1 MMSAETN
8 EIQRLLREMANF
20 IALYETIEEKIVAR
34 ESAIEN
40 KILLTEKVVNHQLNI
55 INASL
60 ADFEGLMTEAG
71 ATRWET
77 TAQNILNQGQAHLA
91 ILRAISN
98 DVSKTLQE
106 NINQLHQASIQAN
119 DNISF
124 ATKTFRT
131 DEFKQTTTESCH
143 KIKTAANSAIRTL
156 VSLVRN
162 FHWKNIT
169 MLFTLTLMV
178 ITTTGLYINAEWPW
192 EIHQDVVNERKAGKI
207 LLNAWPYLN
216 AAQQQNI
223 NNIAKRH
230 GLAF

>member
-1 MMSAETN
+1 MRAETN
-8 EIQRLLREMANF
+8 EIQHLLREMANF
-20 IALYETIEEKIVAR
+20 IALYETIEAKIMAR

-40 KILLTEKVVNHQLNI
+40 KILLTEKVVTHQLDI

-60 ADFEGLMTEAG
+60 ADFKGLMTEAG

-77 TAQNILNQGQAHLA
+77 TAQNILNQGQTHLA

-98 DVSKTLQE
+98 DASKTLQE

-119 DNISF
+119 DKMTF
-124 ATKTFRT
+124 ASKTFRT
-131 DEFKQTTTESCH
+131 DEFKQITTESCN
-143 KIKTAANSAIRTL
+143 KIKTAANTAIRTVVNL
-156 VSLVRN
+156 IKN
-162 FHWKNIT
+162 FHWKNIA
-169 MLFTLTLMV
+169 MIFTLTLLV
-178 ITTTGLYINAEWPW
+178 IFTTGLYINAEWPW

-216 AAQQQNI
+216 SAEQQHI